1 MTPAAI
7 IRLEDT
13 VTVDDILDVF
23 RHRIGEGDGVKM
35 RADESDKID
44 YIERYRERGEEEGF
58 RPNWPEFIALWDKRN
73 ESDDDMAELLAETI
87 GVAHD
92 EALAW
97 IEDY

>member
-1 MTPAAI
+1 MEVSAMLSEWCSRFP
-7 IRLEDT
+7 
-13 VTVDDILDVF
+13 
-23 RHRIGEGDGVKM
+23 GCKM

-44 YIERYRERGEEEGF
+44 YIDRYRERGEEEGF
-58 RPNWPEFIALWDKRN
+58 EPNWQLFIELWNNRDKSSEN
-73 ESDDDMAELLAETI
+73 MAELLAEVI